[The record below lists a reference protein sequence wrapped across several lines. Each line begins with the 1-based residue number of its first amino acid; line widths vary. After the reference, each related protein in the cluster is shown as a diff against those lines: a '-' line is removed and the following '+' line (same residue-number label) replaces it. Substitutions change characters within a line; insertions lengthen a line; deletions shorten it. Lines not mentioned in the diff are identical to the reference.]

1 MSKRPR
7 EDPHKYIEVWSFQS
21 SPRVKIIINRM
32 IIPEKEREDFLN
44 EEYLKKMESKAQYEE
59 GKRKRIEIK
68 KDAEKYKI
76 TSLITGWSGQPW
88 RTKGITI
95 TRKQIPCLIEALQNI
110 KDGDYDSFIKKIL
123 FETGTIKKISQ
134 DETDTETVEKDN
146 AEIESEIES
155 EMEEKENKKA
165 AEVYSSWLQTL
176 TDEQKKEAKK
186 MENEGWTRVEI
197 RDAFGYKNF
206 E

>member
-1 MSKRPR
+1 MSRSG
-7 EDPHKYIEVWSFQS
+7 EDPHEYVEVWSFQS
-21 SPRVKIIINRM
+21 SERVKIVISRM

-68 KDAEKYKI
+68 KNAQKYKVNA
-76 TSLITGWSGQPW
+76 LLTGGVTW
-88 RTKGITI
+88 RTKGFTI
-95 TRKQIPCLIEALQNI
+95 TREQIPRLIEALQGV

-123 FETGTIKKISQ
+123 FETGIIKKISQ

-146 AEIESEIES
+146 TEIESEIES
-155 EMEEKENKKA
+155 EIEERENKKE

-176 TDEQKKEAKK
+176 NDEQKKEAKR

>member
-7 EDPHKYIEVWSFQS
+7 EDPHKYIEIWSFQS
-21 SPRVKIIINRM
+21 SPRAKIVISRM

-68 KDAEKYKI
+68 KNAQKYKVNA
-76 TSLITGWSGQPW
+76 LLTGGVTW
-88 RTKGITI
+88 RTKGFTI
-95 TRKQIPCLIEALQNI
+95 TREQIPRLIEALQGV

-123 FETGTIKKISQ
+123 FETGIIKKISQ

-146 AEIESEIES
+146 TEIESEIES
-155 EMEEKENKKA
+155 EIEERENKKE

-176 TDEQKKEAKK
+176 NDEQKKEAKQ
-186 MENEGWTRVEI
+186 MENEGWTQVEI
-197 RDAFGYKNF
+197 RDAFRNRNF
-206 E
+206 A